1 MKFLKTRSWILGIF
15 MFLFGALKLI
25 NPFNGW
31 FHTQLITSGIGG
43 FAFPFGVGAEIIAG
57 LILLVTLIYKDKILP
72 RRFFTFIVFGS
83 GLVVVIMITAIYV
96 HLQPNVPANVLP
108 LGIKPPVIP
117 LSVLILAATNILL
130 TIKLCKVT
138 SNPIK

>member
-1 MKFLKTRSWILGIF
+1 MKFLKARSWILGIF
-15 MFLFGALKLI
+15 MFLFGALKLT

-31 FHTQLITSGIGG
+31 FHTQLITSGIGD
-43 FAFPFGVGAEIIAG
+43 FAFPFGVGAEIITG
-57 LILLVTLIYKDKILP
+57 LILLVTLIYKDKILSG
-72 RRFFTFIVFGS
+72 RFFTFIICGS
-83 GLVVVIMITAIYV
+83 CLVVLSMIVAVYV

-117 LSVLILAATNILL
+117 LSVLILAAANIFY
-130 TIKLCKVT
+130 TIRLHKIP